1 MPHTLP
7 PALLLALAFA
17 VASPALLVQPAH
29 AQVGARAY
37 APEDLW
43 TLSTADQTRVI
54 SQEYREQ
61 SNGRPIPNDQLRF
74 YLDQVRLSRWTFSK
88 VKQDIAKSLGG
99 NTGPNPPPG
108 AQTIRCESNDGRQRI
123 CDTPWRGQSSL
134 SRQLSSA
141 RCTRGQ
147 TWFSASGRV
156 TVTQG
161 CRAEFTAAAGGPG
174 SQVVTLQCESND
186 GRLRNCGNDVIGR
199 AQLQRQLSKT
209 RCVENSNFGVRNR
222 QLWVNGGC
230 RGVFLVRTS
239 NNGGNPNP
247 GDYSVTCSSDKG
259 RYATCAWDARRGA
272 PMLIQQLSKDA
283 CRAGYSWGYT
293 ARTGLWVNHG
303 CRARFGTR

>member
-1 MPHTLP
+1 MPRTLP

-17 VASPALLVQPAH
+17 VASPALVQPAH

-61 SNGRPIPNDQLRF
+61 SNGRTIPNDQLRF

-108 AQTIRCESNDGRQRI
+108 AQTIRCESNDGRQRS

-141 RCTRGQ
+141 RCT
-147 TWFSASGRV
+147 
-156 TVTQG
+156 
-161 CRAEFTAAAGGPG
+161 
-174 SQVVTLQCESND
+174 
-186 GRLRNCGNDVIGR
+186 
-199 AQLQRQLSKT
+199 
-209 RCVENSNFGVRNR
+209 
-222 QLWVNGGC
+222 
-230 RGVFLVRTS
+230 
-239 NNGGNPNP
+239 
-247 GDYSVTCSSDKG
+247 
-259 RYATCAWDARRGA
+259 
-272 PMLIQQLSKDA
+272 
-283 CRAGYSWGYT
+283 
-293 ARTGLWVNHG
+293 
-303 CRARFGTR
+303 